1 MPCAGDQGPKTANG
15 SNVQGA
21 LARPLPCAIHCDWPW
36 RSRVSCP
43 QASQA
48 DLAVSLAVRSK
59 RLLPVIESPC
69 CQRLGTGGSVRQFR
83 VRERE
88 ARGAESCSLALCTL
102 AGPSITPSP
111 APGFNQT
118 WIESRLCK
126 RSEPSTQG
134 SSPRSRQTGH
144 RYSFRMGLKPNAK
157 VGTSAARSVLHRALH
172 SLLQPTMR
180 RIRDCQAAPFH
191 GQRHPPLLGI
201 GSAAGG
207 SMTRF

>member
-1 MPCAGDQGPKTANG
+1 MDRVAFVQAIRTAH
-15 SNVQGA
+15 
-21 LARPLPCAIHCDWPW
+21 ARLFTAF
-36 RSRVSCP
+36 S
-43 QASQA
+43 A
-48 DLAVSLAVRSK
+48 DY
-59 RLLPVIESPC
+59 
-69 CQRLGTGGSVRQFR
+69 
-83 VRERE
+83 
-88 ARGAESCSLALCTL
+88 
-102 AGPSITPSP
+102 
-111 APGFNQT
+111 
-118 WIESRLCK
+118 
-126 RSEPSTQG
+126 
-134 SSPRSRQTGH
+134 GH